1 MTRLLL
7 SSLLAFSALAT
18 GCATSQ
24 NVTLGQLTPARTITK
39 AALVPQDGNSAAMDD
54 HVRTALMMQG
64 VEARDTVYPGT
75 RQNDRVDAIVGY
87 TDVWRWDLTMYLRS
101 LTIQVF
107 DARTG
112 NLLAMGRWDNS
123 AFHGFQ
129 DAGHVTRNLMNE
141 VFAKIRTQKAP

>member
-24 NVTLGQLTPARTITK
+24 NVTLGQLEPARAITS

-64 VEARDTVYPGT
+64 VTARETVYPGT
-75 RQNDRVDAIVGY
+75 RQSNRVDAIVGY

-129 DAGHVTRNLMNE
+129 DAGQVTRTLMND

>member
-7 SSLLAFSALAT
+7 STLLALSALAT

-24 NVTLGQLTPARTITK
+24 NVTLAQLAPARSITT

-64 VEARDTVYPGT
+64 VAARETVYPGT
-75 RQNDRVDAIVGY
+75 RQNNSVDAIVGY

-112 NLLAMGRWDNS
+112 NLLATGRWDNS

-129 DAGHVTRNLMNE
+129 EAGQVTRNLMNE

>member
-24 NVTLGQLTPARTITK
+24 NVTVGQLAPARSIST
-39 AALVPQDGNSAAMDD
+39 AALVPQDGNSAAMDNN
-54 HVRTALMMQG
+54 VRGALMAQG
-64 VEARDTVYPGT
+64 VTAQGNLPAGT
-75 RQNDRVDAIVGY
+75 RKSSNVDAIVSY
-87 TDVWRWDLTMYLRS
+87 TDVWRWDVAMYLRS
-101 LTIQVF
+101 MTINVF
-107 DARTG
+107 DATSG

-129 DAGHVTRNLMNE
+129 DAGQVTKDLMTE
-141 VFAKIRTQKAP
+141 VFSKIKASKAP